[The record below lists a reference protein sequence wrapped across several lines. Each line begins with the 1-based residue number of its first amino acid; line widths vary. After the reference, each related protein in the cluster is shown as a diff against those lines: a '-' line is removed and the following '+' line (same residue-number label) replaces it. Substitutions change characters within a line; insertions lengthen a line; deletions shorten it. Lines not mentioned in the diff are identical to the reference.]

1 MIDLQILIPEIVL
14 SIAMT
19 VVFVAGLFTTNRGI
33 ITTIGLV
40 SSLFVLCLTFT
51 SQYGTAFNGMIKI
64 DGMASAFKSVSI
76 IALSLVLL
84 VSHSFRQVSDS
95 RYSEYCSLLMLSTV
109 GMMLMAS
116 AMDVVIIYLSLELM
130 SLCIYVLTGFNVKDS
145 TSNEASLK
153 YFLLGTFGGMLLLFS
168 IALIYGTTGTT
179 DIHRIALYI
188 KEKGLFTNPVLLFA
202 LTLACSTFAFKI
214 AAVPFHQWSPDVY
227 EGAPTTVTAFVSVAP
242 KASALCAFG
251 RLFYD
256 GFTAMQVNWGDF
268 LMLVAVLT
276 MAIGNIVAMAQDNIK
291 RMLAYSSI
299 AHAGYMLVGFASLSK
314 AGLEAVSFYM
324 LIYAFMNIGAFTVV
338 IYLSSGEQLE
348 SYRGLWFRNPLMAS
362 AMLIFLASLAGLPP
376 TAGFAG
382 KLNLFMSAV
391 NAGYVVPV
399 IFGVIFSILSAYYYL
414 RIVAYMFFAQRQD
427 EALSIPTPF
436 NLNLAITIMV
446 FFVFLI
452 GVVPSVVV

>member
-242 KASALCAFG
+242 KAAVFAAFTRVLFEGFSAVKL
-251 RLFYD
+251 D
-256 GFTAMQVNWGDF
+256 WTEF
-268 LMLVAVLT
+268 LIILSVLSMAV
-276 MAIGNIVAMAQDNIK
+276 GNILALSQSNVK

-299 AHAGYMLVGFASLSK
+299 AHAGYMLIGVV
-314 AGLEAVSFYM
+314 AGNLQAVAIYM
-324 LIYAFMNIGAFTVV
+324 IIYAFMNAGAFAVL
-338 IYLSSGEQLE
+338 IALNKGEQL
-348 SYRGLWFRNPLMAS
+348 SSFAGLSKSSPFMAF
-362 AMLIFLASLAGLPP
+362 AMLVFMFSLTGIPP
-376 TAGFAG
+376 TAGFVG
-382 KLNLFMSAV
+382 KLQLFLPAV
-391 NAGYVVPV
+391 KAGYVGLVV
-399 IFGVIFSILSAYYYL
+399 VAVIFSIVSAYYYL
-414 RIVAYMFFAQRQD
+414 RIVMLMYMKQPD
-427 EALSIPTPF
+427 EILSAEDTASLRIATALCV
-436 NLNLAITIMV
+436 LAIAV
-446 FFVFLI
+446 I
-452 GVVPSVVV
+452 GFVPSVLL